1 MVNPL
6 ETKSKDQAVLGCPTE
21 AQDCYG
27 LLMVVDPILLPLQS
41 LGGKRNQFYLSAFRN
56 RP

>member
-6 ETKSKDQAVLGCPTE
+6 EIKSKDQAVLGCPAN
-21 AQDCYG
+21 AQDGHG

-41 LGGKRNQFYLSAFRN
+41 LGGKRSQIYLSAFRN
-56 RP
+56 GP

>member
-6 ETKSKDQAVLGCPTE
+6 EIKSKDQAVLGCPTN
-21 AQDCYG
+21 AQDGHG

-41 LGGKRNQFYLSAFRN
+41 LGGKRNQIYLSAFRN
-56 RP
+56 GP